1 MHLPPP
7 VTAPTLISEP
17 EWRVSYH
24 QGALTDCHQLDSALK
39 ESLVEASLYISLL
52 LVLTL
57 SCLMQL
63 QPRPGPL
70 ARSDTGEETD

>member
-24 QGALTDCHQLDSALK
+24 QAALTDCHQLDSALK
-39 ESLVEASLYISLL
+39 ESLVEASTYFSLL

-63 QPRPGPL
+63 QITAAAWPSGPV
-70 ARSDTGEETD
+70 